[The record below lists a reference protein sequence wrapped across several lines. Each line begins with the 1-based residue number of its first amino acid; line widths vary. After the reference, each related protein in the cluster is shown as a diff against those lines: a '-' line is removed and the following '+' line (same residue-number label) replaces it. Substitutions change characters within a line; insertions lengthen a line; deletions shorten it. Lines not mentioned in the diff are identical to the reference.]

1 MEEQTL
7 EIFRRD
13 YKTFTV
19 TVKDGAGVVV
29 DLTDYTA
36 KFTAKLKPTDT
47 DEQAKISPV
56 DGTISNPATGVISF
70 TLTSTDTDIPAGTYF
85 FDVQISKIGDVKTV
99 AYGKLIIIQDITVTT
114 EW

>member
-1 MEEQTL
+1 MDEQTL

-19 TVKDGAGVVV
+19 TVKDSAGVVV

-47 DEQAKISPV
+47 DEQAKIGPI
-56 DGTISNPATGVISF
+56 DGTISTPATGVISF
-70 TLTSTDTDIPAGTYF
+70 TLTSTDTNIPAGTYF
-85 FDVQISKIGDVKTV
+85 FDVQISKTQDVKTV
-99 AYGKLIIIQDITVTT
+99 AYGKLYVIQDITV
-114 EW
+114 EV

>member
-1 MEEQTL
+1 MDEQTL

-19 TVKDGAGVVV
+19 TVKDKTGAVVN
-29 DLTDYTA
+29 LTDYDA

-47 DEQAKISPV
+47 DEQAKIRPV
-56 DGTISNPATGVISF
+56 DGTISSPLTGVISF
-70 TLTSTDTDIPAGTYF
+70 TLTSTNTDIPAGTYY
-85 FDVQISKIGDVKTV
+85 FDVQISKTGDVKTV
-99 AYGKLIIIQDITVTT
+99 AYGKLIIIQDITITT

>member
-1 MEEQTL
+1 MDEQTL

-19 TVKDGAGVVV
+19 TVKDSDGVVV

-47 DEQAKISPV
+47 DEQAKIGPI
-56 DGTISNPATGVISF
+56 DGTISTPATGVISF
-70 TLTSTDTDIPAGTYF
+70 TLTSTDTNIPAGVYY
-85 FDVQISKIGDVKTV
+85 FDVQISKTGDVKTV
-99 AYGKLIIIQDITVTT
+99 AYGKLTIIQDITV
-114 EW
+114 EV

>member
-1 MEEQTL
+1 MDEQTL

-19 TVKDGAGVVV
+19 TVKDSAGVVV

-47 DEQAKISPV
+47 D
-56 DGTISNPATGVISF
+56 
-70 TLTSTDTDIPAGTYF
+70 
-85 FDVQISKIGDVKTV
+85 
-99 AYGKLIIIQDITVTT
+99 
-114 EW
+114 